1 MLGPRK
7 KNNALQSYVQSRPF
21 ISKREDSYPGSGDL
35 YNGVSMSIPAGKSNA
50 DLSSLKIDDRSRNS
64 TGKGKRLGWVVAAVI
79 FLLAAGAII
88 YRFKDPK
95 LVVEVTTARSAD
107 ASPEAALLN
116 ASGYVTPRR
125 RASVAAKITGR
136 VIEVDT
142 DEGRQVKEG
151 QVIARLDCAESDA
164 ALASAKADR
173 IATQGAIDDLQVN
186 LENAE
191 RELKR
196 SQQLNDAGIST
207 PQALD
212 TARTLTESYRARI
225 ALTKQQV
232 TAADRK
238 IDIAQEN
245 VNNCTIRAPFSGQ
258 VVSKDA
264 QVGEIVSPISAG
276 GGFTRTGIATIVDM
290 QSLEIE
296 VDVNESYIA
305 RVIPNQRV
313 SATLDAYPNWQ
324 IPSHVRTII
333 PTADRQKA
341 TVKVRIMFDHLDPRI
356 LPDMGVKVAF
366 LGEEKP
372 RPAPGSAANVPKA
385 LVPGTATRQENGMSV
400 VFLIHDG
407 IVERRAVSIGSKR
420 GDDVEIMAGVS
431 QGDTLVSK
439 IPENLRDGQ
448 SVEVKQ

>member
-1 MLGPRK
+1 
-7 KNNALQSYVQSRPF
+7 
-21 ISKREDSYPGSGDL
+21 
-35 YNGVSMSIPAGKSNA
+35 MSIPAGKSVS

-64 TGKGKRLGWVVAAVI
+64 AGKGKRLGWLVAGLI
-79 FLLAAGAII
+79 LMLAAGAIL
-88 YRFKDPK
+88 YHFKDPK
-95 LVVEVTTARSAD
+95 LIVEVTTARSAD

-125 RASVAAKITGR
+125 RSSVAAKITGR

-151 QVIARLDCAESDA
+151 QIIARLDCAEFNA

-173 IATQGAIDDLQVN
+173 TATQGAMQDLQVN

-196 SQQLNDAGIST
+196 TQQLNDAGVST

-225 ALTKQQV
+225 ALTKEQV
-232 TAADRK
+232 IAAERK

-305 RVIPNQRV
+305 RVLPNQRV

-341 TVKVRIMFDHLDPRI
+341 TVKVRISFDHLDPRI

-372 RPAPGSAANVPKA
+372 RPAAVAGTAVPKA
-385 LVPGTATRQENGMSV
+385 LVPANAVREDSGKSV
-400 VFLIHDG
+400 VFLVHDG
-407 IVERRAVSIGSKR
+407 IAERRAVTIGSKR
-420 GDDVEIMAGVS
+420 GDDLEIMAGVS

-439 IPENLRDGQ
+439 VPEKLRDGQ